1 MDRDAMTN
9 GELFTII
16 IRAALLVLFII
27 YLWYDR

>member
-1 MDRDAMTN
+1 MEQMSN

-16 IRAALLVLFII
+16 IRAALLILFII